1 MTDTQARAAYKQQ
14 PPPNDLPEGEKIPYI
29 MLSLLYKQHSRGI
42 INADT
47 AGILKKPLM
56 DYTHAPYKEKI
67 SLLTY
72 FHSNLSN
79 EPTRENVDLMVTL
92 MEELAKLKWE
102 E

>member
-14 PPPNDLPEGEKIPYI
+14 PPPNDLPESEKIAYI
-29 MLSLLYKQHSRGI
+29 MLSLLYKQHKQGI
-42 INADT
+42 IDAKT
-47 AGILKKPLM
+47 AGILKNPLM
-56 DYTHAPYKEKI
+56 DYTHATYKDKI

-72 FHSNLSN
+72 FHSNLSS

-102 E
+102 D